1 MHRHLYFGAMTIAV
15 LALSACTLKGTTE
28 SVMDTTQNT
37 TVSTSG
43 RSWFKNVGLVG
54 QGEHANAFAAL
65 NYDNLTHDMAFGGG
79 EYLSSLGTL
88 LGVSDD
94 QRAAFFQLAQSQYTV
109 LAQSGDATPVNLM
122 AGLDRSLSENGIVTA
137 TAVEK

>member
-1 MHRHLYFGAMTIAV
+1 MHRHVYFGAMAIAV

-28 SVMDTTQNT
+28 SVTDTTQNT

-43 RSWFKNVGLVG
+43 RSWFTNDGLVR

-94 QRAAFFQLAQSQYTV
+94 QRTAFFQLAQSQYTV
-109 LAQSGDATPVNLM
+109 LAQSGHATPANLV

-137 TAVEK
+137 TVLK

>member
-1 MHRHLYFGAMTIAV
+1 MHRHLYVGAMAV
-15 LALSACTLKGTTE
+15 ILLAVSACTLRGTTDE
-28 SVMDTTQNT
+28 IIDTTQNT

-43 RSWFKNVGLVG
+43 RSWFTNDGLVR

-88 LGVSDD
+88 LGVPDD
-94 QRAAFFQLAQSQYTV
+94 QRAIFFQLAQHQYSI
-109 LAQSGDATPVNLM
+109 LAQSDNHTPVNLLT
-122 AGLDRSLSENGIVTA
+122 GLGRSLAEHGIVTA
-137 TAVEK
+137 AAGK

>member
-1 MHRHLYFGAMTIAV
+1 MYRHVYFGAMAIAV

-28 SVMDTTQNT
+28 SVTDTTQNT

-43 RSWFKNVGLVG
+43 RSWFTNDGLVR

-94 QRAAFFQLAQSQYTV
+94 QRTAFFQLAQSQYAV
-109 LAQSGDATPVNLM
+109 LAQSGNATPVNLV
-122 AGLDRSLSENGIVTA
+122 AGLGRSLSKNGIVTA
-137 TAVEK
+137 AVLK